1 MLSDF
6 KAFLLKANVVGLSL
20 AVIVGGAAGAL
31 VTAMTNDFIM
41 PIVGAVTPD
50 GDWRKWTLDVGNM
63 KFGKGSGR
71 SDPNIAG
78 FIYSHPFRQG
88 SSVGIKKKFSLI
100 LGGSYPRF
108 NATNVIYRSGASVR
122 QEINLTYRIK
132 RSGRGA
138 FQFERSCLDSTSSR
152 GGNG

>member
-50 GDWRKWTLDVGNM
+50 GDWRTWTLDVGSM
-63 KFGKGSGR
+63 KFGVG
-71 SDPNIAG
+71 DFAG
-78 FIYSHPFRQG
+78 VFLNFAIVSFVAWQIGKIFIKPEPPAPPAPPTKACGFCLNT
-88 SSVGIKKKFSLI
+88 I
-100 LGGSYPRF
+100 PAA
-108 NATNVIYRSGASVR
+108 ATRCG
-122 QEINLTYRIK
+122 
-132 RSGRGA
+132 
-138 FQFERSCLDSTSSR
+138 FCTSQL
-152 GGNG
+152 